1 MIRAGDFLIHA
12 ARFSLDRLDWMVGDM
27 RRRLGLGLLP
37 CLPFLARRELQG
49 LTRFLA
55 YAEPLMR
62 RLIVLL
68 AAELG
73 ALQTYP
79 STAHGTP
86 APKRAPGPVA
96 TPRLFPAV
104 HFRLTEAESGKT
116 RRTPPPKRFRTGPR
130 IRLLDEETPVDLSEY
145 RAEPFDILPAAR
157 RVRRFLGTGTCD
169 GQSAPLCRGDAPP
182 YGTGHPDPHPR
193 PATRLSRLPVTRA
206 EEAALIELH
215 DVAVREC
222 PDTS

>member
-86 APKRAPGPVA
+86 APKRATGPVA

-104 HFRLTEAESGKT
+104 HFRLTEAEPGKT

-157 RVRRFLGTGTCD
+157 QVRRFLALEHAMD
-169 GQSAPLCRGDAPP
+169 NLPRYVEAMRRLMGQAIPILTRALPP
-182 YGTGHPDPHPR
+182 
-193 PATRLSRLPVTRA
+193 AFSRLPVTRA
-206 EEAALIELH
+206 EETALIELH

>member
-73 ALQTYP
+73 ALTTSP
-79 STAHGTP
+79 STAHVTP
-86 APKRAPGPVA
+86 VSKRATGPVA
-96 TPRLFPAV
+96 TPRLFPSV
-104 HFRLTEAESGKT
+104 HFRLTEAEPGKT
-116 RRTPPPKRFRTGPR
+116 ERTPPPKRFRTGPR

-157 RVRRFLGTGTCD
+157 QVRRFLALEHAMDNLPRYVEAMRRLLGKAQAILAC
-169 GQSAPLCRGDAPP
+169 ALPP
-182 YGTGHPDPHPR
+182 
-193 PATRLSRLPVTRA
+193 AFSRLPVTRA

-215 DVAVREC
+215 AVAIREC

>member
-1 MIRAGDFLIHA
+1 MIRAGDSLIHA

-73 ALQTYP
+73 ALPTSP
-79 STAHGTP
+79 STAHVTP
-86 APKRAPGPVA
+86 APKRATGPVA
-96 TPRLFPAV
+96 RPRLFPSV
-104 HFRLTEAESGKT
+104 RFRLTEAEPGTAK
-116 RRTPPPKRFRTGPR
+116 RTPPPKRFRTGPR

-157 RVRRFLGTGTCD
+157 QVRRFLALEHAMDNLPRYVEAMRRLLGKAQTILAC
-169 GQSAPLCRGDAPP
+169 ALPP
-182 YGTGHPDPHPR
+182 
-193 PATRLSRLPVTRA
+193 AFSRLPVTRA
-206 EEAALIELH
+206 EEATLIELH
-215 DVAVREC
+215 AVAVREC